1 MTWTSHWLKHKQ
13 SGVWSCMYGWVAGSQ
28 HREPAMKLAVTTI
41 LEGHGICHG
50 NMPYYTS
57 TMEDASCNLGMEI
70 DKLTQREAP
79 QAWK

>member
-1 MTWTSHWLKHKQ
+1 MAGWLVPSIENQ
-13 SGVWSCMYGWVAGSQ
+13 
-28 HREPAMKLAVTTI
+28 PMKLAVTTI